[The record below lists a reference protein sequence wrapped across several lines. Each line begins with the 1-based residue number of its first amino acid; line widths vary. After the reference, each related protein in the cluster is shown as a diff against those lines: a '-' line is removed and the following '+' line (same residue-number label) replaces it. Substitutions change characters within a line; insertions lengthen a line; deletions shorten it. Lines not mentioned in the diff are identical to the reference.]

1 VIGQLEDESKSVAG
15 ISIVYVG
22 LLDVSKINVYPN
34 GSKIAV
40 SILVISDIWSQAPL
54 IATLILI
61 ANSLVTN
68 PWFTAFKVK

>member
-15 ISIVYVG
+15 ISIVYIG

-40 SILVISDIWSQAPL
+40 SIFVISDIWSQAPL